1 MNDLKNIQN
10 TVDWSTAGLKVT
22 KLRLLS
28 DQGFPFWDVSY
39 CIGILNEEAVF
50 VALPFNQLP
59 KANFKARILFFAKKD
74 NIYAKGLGILS
85 NISKHQ

>member
-1 MNDLKNIQN
+1 MNDLKNIEK
-10 TVDWSTAGLKVT
+10 TVSWSKAGLKVI

-39 CIGILNEEAVF
+39 CIGILNEETVF

-59 KANFKARILFFAKKD
+59 KANLKARILFFAKKD
-74 NIYAKGLGILS
+74 HVYAKGLGIFS